1 MIGDMC
7 TKFEVDP
14 SHKKEVSEWTPFRLQ
29 TDGQMDKVKPGRAWL
44 CAFSLLVF

>member
-7 TKFEVDP
+7 TKFKVDP

-29 TDGQMDKVKPGRAWL
+29 TDGQGETRE
-44 CAFSLLVF
+44 SLTMRL